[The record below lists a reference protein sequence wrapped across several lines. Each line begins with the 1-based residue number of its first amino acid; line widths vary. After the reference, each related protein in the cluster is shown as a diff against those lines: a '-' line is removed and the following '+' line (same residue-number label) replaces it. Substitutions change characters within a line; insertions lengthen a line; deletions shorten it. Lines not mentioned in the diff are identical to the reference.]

1 MRPARSVRTRSRR
14 APHTRGHD
22 ELVRHSG
29 RAPHTD
35 PESSGVEPTAFSSD
49 FRKSR
54 HRQRLHQR
62 SHRSQLFE
70 VRYRV
75 EHDARLAF
83 LRPTRR
89 TTTERLFDLGSR
101 QRILRRAFR
110 GFAFCTD
117 DAVFRVSLDAT
128 LLRGERRVTDEARK
142 RSAKGSRSRRS
153 VLRRQ
158 ARRAPSRCAL
168 RHGHRRAPIAR
179 HALAS
184 IFSSRAGLSH
194 RIAVRSS
201 CVRPGIDST
210 KSTGFM
216 TAMPWGKSVPV
227 TMRSTP
233 TRSIRLRMIPG

>member
-1 MRPARSVRTRSRR
+1 MTNLYVIPDVRRTPIRNPAASSRRHSVPTSGSRGTDSASISDRTDLSSSRCDIASSTTRAWRSSGRPAAPRR
-14 APHTRGHD
+14 NVSSISAR
-22 ELVRHSG
+22 VSG
-29 RAPHTD
+29 F
-35 PESSGVEPTAFSSD
+35 SGVPFA
-49 FRKSR
+49 
-54 HRQRLHQR
+54 
-62 SHRSQLFE
+62 
-70 VRYRV
+70 
-75 EHDARLAF
+75 
-83 LRPTRR
+83 
-89 TTTERLFDLGSR
+89 
-101 QRILRRAFR
+101 